1 MALNSFRFL
10 VILPAIVLLY
20 IVVISLCKGKPYT
33 SIVSSAFLTAI
44 SYAFF
49 LSEQPSGAM
58 FLFIVTLLTYVFARC
73 IEYNS
78 ERSMPTRTL
87 LITAFALLALTP
99 LIVFKYSAFIAT
111 CFNHLVAVCGIHN
124 YSVVNSQG
132 VSFVVPLGISFFTF
146 QAVGYLWDVYR
157 GRISAE
163 HNFLYYMLFVGFF
176 PQIASG
182 PISSASELLPQIK
195 KGRNVE
201 WTDITEG
208 VKLMLMGFFMKAV
221 VADRIATFVNPVY
234 ADYENFSG
242 TTCFIAS
249 VFYSLQIYGDFAGYS
264 LIAIGVGHL
273 FGFDLI
279 NNFRRP
285 YLSYSV
291 TEFWKRWHISL
302 TRWLKKHVY
311 IPLGGNRKGKANTYR
326 NIMLTFLVSGLWH
339 GANFTFIIWGAIHG
353 LVLCLERLF
362 HLGDTPRSR
371 LTAFIRIAVTFFI
384 VNFAWIFFRMPTLG
398 DAVNVIRRILTFAQ
412 GASLTLPKISL
423 LLLLFATVAL
433 VVIEIMGEYY
443 PHIKF
448 LHHKNIFIR
457 IVSVVSLA
465 FMILTIGVLDS
476 SQFIYVNF

>member
-1 MALNSFRFL
+1 M
-10 VILPAIVLLY
+10 
-20 IVVISLCKGKPYT
+20 SLCHGKRYT

-49 LSEQPSGAM
+49 LSEQPSGAL

-73 IEYNS
+73 IEYNN
-78 ERSMPTRTL
+78 ERAKPTRTL
-87 LITAFALLALTP
+87 LITAFAVMAFAPLL
-99 LIVFKYSAFIAT
+99 VFKYSGFIAE
-111 CFNHLVAVCGIHN
+111 CFNNFVAMCGIHS
-124 YSVVNSQG
+124 YGESGPRG

-157 GRISAE
+157 GKIRAE

-182 PISSASELLPQIK
+182 PISTASELLPQIK
-195 KGRNVE
+195 NGRNVV
-201 WTDITEG
+201 WSDITEG
-208 VKLMLMGFFMKAV
+208 VKMMLMGFFMKAV
-221 VADRIATFVNPVY
+221 VADRLATFVNPVY
-234 ADYENFSG
+234 ADYANFSG
-242 TTCFIAS
+242 TTCFMAS

-264 LIAIGVGHL
+264 LIAIGVGRL

-291 TEFWKRWHISL
+291 TEFWKRWHVSL
-302 TRWLKKHVY
+302 TRWLKNHVY
-311 IPLGGNRKGKANTYR
+311 IPLGGNRKGKGNTYR

-353 LVLCLERLF
+353 LVQCLERFF

-371 LTAFIRIAVTFFI
+371 LIAFIRIVVTFLI

-398 DAVNVIRRILTFAQ
+398 DAVGVIRRILTFAQ
-412 GASLTLPKISL
+412 GASLTLPKTSL
-423 LLLLFATVAL
+423 MLLLFATVAL
-433 VVIEIMGEYY
+433 VVFEILGEYY
-443 PHIKF
+443 PRVRF
-448 LHHKNIFIR
+448 LHHKNLFIR
-457 IVSVVSLA
+457 IVSVVSLV

-476 SQFIYVNF
+476 GQFIYVNF